1 MIISVNNDG
10 YVLCKSKFYTARDV
24 LSDRVF
30 DFTLG
35 VNKLVGGID
44 SGNWA
49 VSYLLSMY
57 KYKSKDFTLSKD
69 PAITVNNDRIS
80 LDEFSK
86 CSCYM
91 DTIHP
96 MFSKKTSV
104 DKLVAKGLKK
114 SKADTTSEKIREL
127 FCIDQERFTRPLS
140 QVGNEIFQVMAA
152 IGYANGKDVFCFP
165 WLSDERYRYYQVRI
179 DAVTEILASL
189 DKVVILPLERENDT

>member
-1 MIISVNNDG
+1 
-10 YVLCKSKFYTARDV
+10 
-24 LSDRVF
+24 
-30 DFTLG
+30 
-35 VNKLVGGID
+35 
-44 SGNWA
+44 
-49 VSYLLSMY
+49 
-57 KYKSKDFTLSKD
+57 
-69 PAITVNNDRIS
+69 
-80 LDEFSK
+80 
-86 CSCYM
+86 M